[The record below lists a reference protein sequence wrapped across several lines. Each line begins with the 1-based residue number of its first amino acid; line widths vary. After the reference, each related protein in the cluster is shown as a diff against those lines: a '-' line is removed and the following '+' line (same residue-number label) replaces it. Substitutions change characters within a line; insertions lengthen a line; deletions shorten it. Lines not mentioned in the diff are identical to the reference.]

1 MIQDVYLF
9 SLPGP
14 RMKSPFEILA
24 SLINARPKPVAILFC
39 VLLAAAFIGTTF
51 ITMETGTDTYVD
63 KNTQRGMLLDKYT
76 KTFQSDSLMILI
88 ESDDVMSPVVLS
100 YIDRL
105 ERDVSQER
113 YVRGASGISDMVKSR
128 NGGILP
134 TSSAEI
140 SRIKEEVPPDVLV
153 RYMPSK
159 TMTIAVVTVDQG
171 LENAQAFSLVENVE
185 KRVRLSDPPPG
196 VSVVVTGNQAFSK
209 EMSAAMSS
217 SMGTLIMVAMVLMVI
232 AVGFLFGH
240 VRYRLLAVFIVGTGL
255 VLTFGVIGFSGMP
268 ITMVT
273 IGAFPVMIGIGID
286 YAIQFHSRFDEE
298 VRRSPLLDAVT
309 TTITKTGPSVLYAM
323 LATAMGFIALSI
335 SPLPM
340 IRSFG
345 ITCVI
350 GIMCCYTAAIVVVP
364 TFGILVQYRPVE
376 GTGTKKSGND
386 ISNVERFNRLV
397 GGVVKVVSRHAV
409 PVLII
414 CILLAAIGFMMDN
427 EIIVNTDEKTFVP
440 ADMPA
445 KVNLDKVKRTMGE
458 TSSIPVYVRGSDIL
472 SPDSVEWMEGFQ
484 QYEETHNSKITGSS
498 SIVTYLKQYNN
509 GILPLTPPEID
520 AVMEKIPKQTRD
532 RYVSGNSEAVIE
544 FTSVDMPNDV
554 AMSMMARMQKDL
566 AWKAPPPG
574 IQASFT
580 GMGEMFTNLIREIR
594 EGKTQMTVLGFVMIL
609 VFLYIIYRKFIKAAT
624 PLVPIVMI
632 VGWNGLIMYLLAI
645 DYTPL
650 TATLGSMSVG
660 VASEY
665 TILIMERYYEERA
678 NGLALL
684 PAIQYSIQRIGTAI
698 TVSGMTT
705 VFGFAALMV
714 SAFGIISNFGTVT
727 VISVFF
733 ALAGAIIVMPAILVL
748 VGMLESGSR
757 DAAVY
762 TDL

>member
-1 MIQDVYLF
+1 
-9 SLPGP
+9 
-14 RMKSPFEILA
+14 MKSPFEALA
-24 SLINARPKPVAILFC
+24 SLIVSRPKQMALVFC
-39 VLLAAAFIGTTF
+39 LLIAAAFIGTTF
-51 ITMETGTDTYVD
+51 ITMETGIDTYMD
-63 KNTQRGMLLDKYT
+63 KDTQRGMLLDKYT
-76 KTFQSDSLMILI
+76 RTFQSDSLLILI
-88 ESDDVMSPVVLS
+88 ESDNVLDTEVLR

-105 ERDVSQER
+105 GEDIRNER
-113 YVRGASGISDMVKSR
+113 YVTGTSGISDLVKSR
-128 NGGILP
+128 NGGVLP
-134 TSSAEI
+134 ASSAEI
-140 SRIKEEVPPDVLV
+140 SRISEGLPPDVIV
-153 RYMPSK
+153 RYVPSN
-159 TMTIAVVTVDQG
+159 TMTIMVVTVDQG
-171 LENAQAFSLVENVE
+171 LENEQAFALVENVE
-185 KRVRLSDPPPG
+185 KRVSLSTPPPG
-196 VSVVVTGNQAFSK
+196 VSVVVTGNQPFEK
-209 EMSAAMSS
+209 EMSAEMSS

-232 AVGFLFGH
+232 AVGLLFGH
-240 VRYRLLAVFIVGTGL
+240 VRYRLLSVFIVGTGL
-255 VLTFGVIGFSGMP
+255 ILTFGVIGFSGMP
-268 ITMVT
+268 ITIVT

-298 VRRSPLLDAVT
+298 IRRSSISDAVT
-309 TTITKTGPSVLYAM
+309 TTITKSGPSVLYAM
-323 LATAMGFIALSI
+323 VATGMGFIALSI

-350 GIMCCYTAAIVVVP
+350 GIMCCYTAAIMVVP
-364 TFGILVQYRPVE
+364 VFGILVQYRPVE
-376 GTGTKKSGND
+376 NPGIKKADND
-386 ISNVERFNRLV
+386 ISTIERFNRLV
-397 GGVVKVVSRHAV
+397 GSVVKIVSKNAV
-409 PVLII
+409 PVLIL
-414 CILLAAIGFMMDN
+414 CILLAAIGFIMDN

-458 TSSIPVYVRGSDIL
+458 TSSIPVYVRGSDLL
-472 SPDSVEWMEGFQ
+472 SPDVIRWMDEFQ

-498 SIVTYLKQYNN
+498 SIATYLTLYNN
-509 GILPLTPPEID
+509 GVLPQTVPEIGS
-520 AVMEKIPKQTRD
+520 VMEKIPRQTRD

-544 FTSVDMPNDV
+544 FTSISMPNDI
-554 AMSMMARMQKDL
+554 AMSMIERMRKDL

-574 IQASFT
+574 IHASFT
-580 GMGEMFTNLIREIR
+580 GMGEMFTNMVREIR
-594 EGKTQMTVLGFVMIL
+594 EGKTLMTVLGFAMIL

-632 VGWNGLIMYLLAI
+632 VGWNGLIMYLFAI

-678 NGLALL
+678 NGLGLL

-748 VGMLESGSR
+748 VGMIGSGSVEAS
-757 DAAVY
+757 DNP
-762 TDL
+762 DL

>member
-1 MIQDVYLF
+1 MHN
-9 SLPGP
+9 
-14 RMKSPFEILA
+14 PFDALA
-24 SLINARPKPVAILFC
+24 SLIVTRPKQLAVLFC
-39 VLLAAAFIGTTF
+39 LLLVVAFFGMTM
-51 ITMETGTDTYVD
+51 ITMATGTDTYLD
-63 KNTQRGMLLDKYT
+63 KDTKRGVLLDKYT
-76 KTFQSDSLMILI
+76 KTFQSDSVLILI
-88 ESDDVMSPVVLS
+88 EADDVMSPDVLA

-105 ERDVSQER
+105 EQDISQER
-113 YVRGASGISDMVKSR
+113 YVTGASGISDMVKSR
-128 NGGILP
+128 NGGVLP
-134 TSSAEI
+134 SSRAEI
-140 SRIKEEVPPDVLV
+140 TRIKEEVPPEILT
-153 RYMPSK
+153 RYVPSR
-159 TMTIAVVTVDQG
+159 TMTISVVTVDQG
-171 LENAQAFSLVENVE
+171 LENAQAFSLVDNIN
-185 KRVRLSDPPPG
+185 KRVSLSDQPPG
-196 VSVVVTGNQAFSK
+196 VSVVVTGNQAFDK
-209 EMSAAMSS
+209 EMSAEMST
-217 SMGTLIMVAMVLMVI
+217 SMGTLIMVAMILMVI
-232 AVGFLFGH
+232 AVGLLFGH
-240 VRYRLLAVFIVGTGL
+240 VRYRLLSVFIVGTGL
-255 VLTFGVIGFSGMP
+255 ILTFGVIGFSGMQ

-298 VRRSPLLDAVT
+298 IRKSPIAEAVT
-309 TTITKTGPSVLYAM
+309 TTITKAGPSVLYAM

-350 GIMCCYTAAIVVVP
+350 GIICCYLAAILVVP
-364 TFGILVQYRPVE
+364 VFGILVQYRPVDE
-376 GTGTKKSGND
+376 TAQKKHGAAK
-386 ISNVERFNRLV
+386 SNIERYNELV
-397 GGVVKVVSRHAV
+397 GRVVKIVSRNAV

-414 CILLAAIGFMMDN
+414 CVLFAVIGFQMDN

-458 TSSIPVYVRGSDIL
+458 TSSIPVYVQGSNLL
-472 SPDSVEWMEGFQ
+472 SPDSVRWMYEFQ
-484 QYEETHNSKITGSS
+484 QYEEEHNSKITGST
-498 SIVTYLKQYNN
+498 SIATYLVQYNN
-509 GILPLTPPEID
+509 GVLPQTVPEID
-520 AVMEKIPKQTRD
+520 AVMKMIPPQTRD
-532 RYVSGNSEAVIE
+532 RYVSWNTEAVIE
-544 FTSVDMPNDV
+544 FTSIAMPNDV
-554 AMSMMARMQKDL
+554 AMSMTERMKKDL

-574 IQASFT
+574 IHASFT
-580 GMGEMFTNLIREIR
+580 GMGEMFSNLIREIR
-594 EGKTQMTVLGFVMIL
+594 EGKTQMTILGFGMIF
-609 VFLYIIYRKFIKAAT
+609 VFLYIIYRKFTKAAT
-624 PLVPIVMI
+624 PLIPIIMI
-632 VGWNGLIMYLLAI
+632 VGWNGLIMYMLAI

-684 PAIQYSIQRIGTAI
+684 PAIQYSIEKIGTAI

-748 VGMLESGSR
+748 VGMMEGGTITTEECP
-757 DAAVY
+757 Y
-762 TDL
+762 T